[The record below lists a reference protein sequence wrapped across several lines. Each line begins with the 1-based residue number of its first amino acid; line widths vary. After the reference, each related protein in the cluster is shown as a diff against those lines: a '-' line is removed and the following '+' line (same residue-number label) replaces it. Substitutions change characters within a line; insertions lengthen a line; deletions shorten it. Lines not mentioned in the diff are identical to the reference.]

1 LEDQFREGSADMAG
15 TTTTPGRTGFLG
27 WLFEN
32 WIHLV
37 EVIGVGAAVWGLF
50 HTAHQLSLTNDQLS
64 QTKLQLQQAKESL
77 RANTIFNIQRDGRE
91 LIGSI
96 AADPKLFR
104 FVFDLDKGAS
114 ADDDIRFKA
123 EIKVGQLINFY
134 SSVYNQFEAG
144 AVDEKFWKTSFGELC
159 QLLKKTFPRSM
170 WRQIVEQA
178 SDRYQRG
185 FLEEGQTCLPK
196 EN

>member
-1 LEDQFREGSADMAG
+1 MVS
-15 TTTTPGRTGFLG
+15 TTTTPRRTGFLG

-32 WIHLV
+32 WIHLF

-50 HTAHQLSLTNDQLS
+50 HTAHQLSLTNDQL
-64 QTKLQLQQAKESL
+64 QQAKEAL
-77 RANTIFNIQRDGRE
+77 RANTIFSIQRDGRE

-104 FVFDLDKGAS
+104 FVYDLDKGVS
-114 ADDDIRFKA
+114 ADDDLRLKA
-123 EIKVGQLINFY
+123 EIRVGQLINFY
-134 SSVYNQFEAG
+134 SSVYNQFQAG

-178 SDRYQRG
+178 SDRYQKG